1 MKTIRERQFL
11 DEAFL
16 NGRKINKSKMLPLLE
31 VEGGLSQLEKLKKN
45 RDIPVFITGI
55 LQTGDEVNR
64 NNRIYP
70 FEYLKRE
77 FIRYMDEF
85 VSTGLSYMELD
96 HPESSTVPSLDR
108 ACATIDDIWFKGKQ
122 VWGRIRVLNAYMPD
136 SALGLK
142 VRGFILNGK
151 SVGTS
156 SRALGSVEED
166 FHGHDVV
173 LDDLEFVC
181 SDIVS
186 NASNF
191 GSEVF
196 NLTENKQGLFLPNS
210 NKKILTEST
219 CFNGICGLDKKVV
232 KDLTLQRLTESEK
245 AMLSVLGVEQFLR
258 TKSLHTNSKI

>member
-1 MKTIRERQFL
+1 MRKIREREFL

-16 NGRKINKSKMLPLLE
+16 NGRKINKSKSLPLLE
-31 VEGGLSQLEKLKKN
+31 VEGGYSQLEKLKKN

-136 SALGLK
+136 TALGLK

-156 SRALGSVEED
+156 SRALGSTEED
-166 FHGHDVV
+166 IHGHDIV

-181 SDIVS
+181 SDVVS

-210 NKKILTEST
+210 NKKVLTESV
-219 CFNGICGLDKKVV
+219 CFGSACSLSPKQMPFS
-232 KDLTLQRLTESEK
+232 TLTESEK
-245 AMLSVLGVEQFLR
+245 AMLNVLGVEKFLQ
-258 TKSLHTNSKI
+258 TKAKYLK